1 MKRNIILLFSIY
13 CSIMAYAQ
21 KEYNGVMT
29 ETSPCGIFLIYVTCL
44 VFIFF
49 FA

>member
-1 MKRNIILLFSIY
+1 MRLWGSEPLKLDRNLSGFTSLWSY
-13 CSIMAYAQ
+13 D
-21 KEYNGVMT
+21 K
-29 ETSPCGIFLIYVTCL
+29 TSPCGIFLIYVTCL